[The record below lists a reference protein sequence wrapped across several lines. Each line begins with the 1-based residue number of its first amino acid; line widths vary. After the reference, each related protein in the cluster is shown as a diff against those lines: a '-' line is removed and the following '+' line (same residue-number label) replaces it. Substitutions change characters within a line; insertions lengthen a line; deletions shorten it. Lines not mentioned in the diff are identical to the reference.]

1 MNSDNNN
8 EQPVIIVRRS
18 FKEKRDIIEQRLVTV
33 ADLAILVERLK
44 EQLRD
49 YDAAQHKH
57 CDNGKRRAILLSE
70 LRFARLAHNNAT
82 KRAS

>member
-8 EQPVIIVRRS
+8 NEQPIVIVRRS

-44 EQLRD
+44 EQLHD
-49 YDAAQHKH
+49 
-57 CDNGKRRAILLSE
+57 CDNGKQRAVLLSE
-70 LRFARLAHNNAT
+70 LRFARLAHSNAT